1 MTPPQVKQRKQRKQW
16 PEEGEDVIR
25 VVQLLSGSENER
37 YGVRSGATAIECGED
52 RAICFVGEAKKALF
66 KNYVHLSAHQALKE
80 ELERYRAAL
89 NNIASWK
96 EGSKVT
102 GTFDEPESAR
112 IARKALSA
120 HEENL

>member
-1 MTPPQVKQRKQRKQW
+1 MTPPKAKQR
-16 PEEGEDVIR
+16 PEEGPLAGETVYDYFYRIR
-25 VVQLLSGSENER
+25 VEN
-37 YGVRSGATAIECGED
+37 
-52 RAICFVGEAKKALF
+52 
-66 KNYVHLSAHQALKE
+66 QALKE